1 MCSIIP
7 SWIQHHQEFGNNNTS
22 SCLCYVM
29 SCHRHQ
35 MLSPMKL
42 WMIWW
47 KHGIWHVIITIAT
60 EQTYLFSLS
69 TCWFASCSDFHSIFG
84 HSSSPNWMNGPC
96 CWCGFVLLTRVGF
109 RWAIVTRSGWF
120 RSLLFCVSIP
130 THARRLKL
138 GDSSHC
144 PLFLGSS
151 LTFDVLREGDECW
164 A

>member
-29 SCHRHQ
+29 SSPSNVVSYEALDDVVKASNLACYHHHRYR
-35 MLSPMKL
+35 
-42 WMIWW
+42 
-47 KHGIWHVIITIAT
+47 TD
-60 EQTYLFSLS
+60 LFSLS

-120 RSLLFCVSIP
+120 RSLFFVYQSLLTETKAWRFFS
-130 THARRLKL
+130 L
-138 GDSSHC
+138 SSFSGILPNIWC
-144 PLFLGSS
+144 P
-151 LTFDVLREGDECW
+151 
-164 A
+164 